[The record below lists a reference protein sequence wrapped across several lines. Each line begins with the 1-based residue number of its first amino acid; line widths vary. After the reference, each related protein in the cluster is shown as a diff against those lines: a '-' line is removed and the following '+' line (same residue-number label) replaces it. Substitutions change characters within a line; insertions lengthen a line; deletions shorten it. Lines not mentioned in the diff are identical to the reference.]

1 MHNDYS
7 LAPEKLEISHNM
19 LSRSCS
25 NIAKK
30 CGIKIGGVYKLVPH
44 LGNKSKFVHHYRNL
58 QSYLSLGVKLVSVH
72 RNFKI

>member
-30 CGIKIGGVYKLVPH
+30 CDIKIRGVYKLVPQ

-58 QSYLSLGVKLVSVH
+58 QLYLSLGVKLVSVH